1 MTQPLYVAI
10 KDDLLAKIED
20 GTYGVGDTI
29 PSEVDLAAAYGVSRP
44 TVRQAL
50 QVLCDGGYL
59 ERRRRRGTIVCP
71 PKVETGFIERLTS
84 FQGDVEG
91 MGRSTQTSV
100 LALRREAAGAEVAEA
115 LELEEEA
122 EVFCLVRLRSVDG
135 VPAVLVRSYVPADL
149 YPTLDDHDFSRE
161 RLYGVFEALG
171 HPIRSATRR
180 LDVCLPDPVVAALLD
195 IDRTAPCFLF
205 HTVGRQGDGRPVEY
219 SIATYRGDTNSFT
232 VSLEIQED

>member
-100 LALRREAAGAEVAEA
+100 LALNDSGPYEAAKTLAGHA
-115 LELEEEA
+115 
-122 EVFCLVRLRSVDG
+122 LRSWRV
-135 VPAVLVRSYVPADL
+135 S
-149 YPTLDDHDFSRE
+149 FSAQP
-161 RLYGVFEALG
+161 G
-171 HPIRSATRR
+171 
-180 LDVCLPDPVVAALLD
+180 
-195 IDRTAPCFLF
+195 
-205 HTVGRQGDGRPVEY
+205 
-219 SIATYRGDTNSFT
+219 
-232 VSLEIQED
+232 